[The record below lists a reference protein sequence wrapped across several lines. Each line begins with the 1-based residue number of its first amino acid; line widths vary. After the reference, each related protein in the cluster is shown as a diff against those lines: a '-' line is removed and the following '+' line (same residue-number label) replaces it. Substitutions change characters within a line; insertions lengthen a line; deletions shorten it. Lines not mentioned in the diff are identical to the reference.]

1 MWEFLLSWLVWL
13 SADPVTLDHEY
24 PRAAAAVAA
33 ARASMAIEA
42 PAKAANCPTGKC
54 VPGVAPAT
62 ASPARPI
69 GGR

>member
-1 MWEFLLSWLVWL
+1 MFEWLLQLLVWL

-33 ARASMAIEA
+33 ARASMAVEP
-42 PAKAANCPTGKC
+42 PAKAANCPAGKC